1 MYSYKSKRQH
11 AKARLED
18 INASFKDLCAVCD
31 NVRNMRVQDAILF
44 LSLAKDMRIPVYYRR
59 WNKKLGARKELKGK
73 KGRYPEK
80 AARLVLKLLKSAVAN
95 AEQKN
100 LDVENL
106 YIAHIAANKKN
117 IYPRLA
123 PKGRRIIQNLE
134 TARVELVLEELS
146 LVQDNKKEESKPNRK
161 KKENTN
167 QEISGNQIDMKEENN
182 SSSKNDKM

>member
-1 MYSYKSKRQH
+1 MYSYKSQRNH

-18 INASFKDLCAVCD
+18 INVSFKDLCAVCD
-31 NVRNMRVQDAILF
+31 NIRHMRVQDAIMF

-73 KGRYPEK
+73 KGRYPQK
-80 AARLVLKLLKSAVAN
+80 AAKYVLKLLKSAVAN
-95 AEQKN
+95 AEQKD

-123 PKGRRIIQNLE
+123 PKGRRVIQNLE
-134 TARVELVLEELS
+134 TARIELVLEELALKS
-146 LVQDNKKEESKPNRK
+146 KVKENNEDIKKEGKS
-161 KKENTN
+161 
-167 QEISGNQIDMKEENN
+167 
-182 SSSKNDKM
+182 